1 MSGLPNTTRSAM
13 TGYSP
18 GSPLWLPDGTL
29 LLAMNSITIQ
39 SLVTVGETT
48 YDQNTPPRSQDW
60 VLRREPNGTW
70 AQPVLLSKG
79 ASASDVLTHTSQMFY
94 VGVSRCRCFCV
105 RFATRSRSLTSLVH
119 RAAAPCCSAPA
130 TARSSRRSAPTRSC

>member
-1 MSGLPNTTRSAM
+1 MSGLPNTTRAAM

-18 GSPLWLPDGTL
+18 GNPLWLPDGTL
-29 LLAMNSITIQ
+29 LLAMNSNTIQ

-105 RFATRSRSLTSLVH
+105 RFASRSLTSLVH